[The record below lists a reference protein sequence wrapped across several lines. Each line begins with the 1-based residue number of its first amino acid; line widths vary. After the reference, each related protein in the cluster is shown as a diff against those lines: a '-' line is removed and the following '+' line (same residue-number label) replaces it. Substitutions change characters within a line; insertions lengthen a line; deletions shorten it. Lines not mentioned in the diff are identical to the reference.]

1 MSGDEPITL
10 RGQPVGKTLLDF
22 WRWSSSDIVNNA
34 MRGVL
39 AEYLVALAVGGDKGA
54 RTEWD
59 AYDIKTDSGLLIEVK
74 SGAYLQSWAQNKLST
89 IRFGIKPTYGWDS
102 EKDTTSTTQIRQ
114 ADVYVFCV
122 LAHKEKSTIDP
133 LNLDQW
139 DFYVLSAEALNRQV
153 GNQKSIGLDSL
164 LRLSPVYAKHHEL
177 SERINSAVNHTGS
190 DSFP

>member
-10 RGQPVGKTLLDF
+10 CGQPVGKTLLDF

-34 MRGVL
+34 MRGIL
-39 AEYLVALAVGGDKGA
+39 AEYLVALAVGGDKGT

-74 SGAYLQSWAQNKLST
+74 SGAYLQSWAQTKLST

-102 EKDTTSTTQIRQ
+102 EKDTTSTIQIRQ
-114 ADVYVFCV
+114 SDVYVFCI
-122 LAHKEKSTIDP
+122 LSHKEKTTIDP

-139 DFYVLSAEALNRQV
+139 DFYVLSAEALNRHV

-164 LRLSPVYAKHHEL
+164 LRLCPVYAKHHEL
-177 SERINSAVNHTGS
+177 LESINSSVDYNI
-190 DSFP
+190 